1 MVRKSKFV
9 TIPAP
14 VLMLYTGKKKDPVWM
29 DRTWLPAFFDQI
41 NKIKVK
47 PLAMEYLKDNKIR
60 IKFKNANDA
69 MMFRLQ
75 YEKRT
80 ETKIF

>member
-1 MVRKSKFV
+1 
-9 TIPAP
+9 
-14 VLMLYTGKKKDPVWM
+14 M